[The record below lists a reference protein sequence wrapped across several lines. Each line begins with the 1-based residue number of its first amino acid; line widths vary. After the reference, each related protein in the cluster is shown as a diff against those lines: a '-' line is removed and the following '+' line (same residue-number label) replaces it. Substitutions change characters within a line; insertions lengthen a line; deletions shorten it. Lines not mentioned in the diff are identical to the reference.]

1 MINFWQAVIAVLV
14 PRMPTFSSFL
24 YAASTHIS
32 NETLC
37 TDNAL
42 YLHYLKLFF
51 YAVQNF
57 IAVGLELYPISTLLA
72 LSERS
77 LGSWKLN
84 SGTLFQSQHSM
95 LLCLTRQNWK
105 KKKKNDTHLLLP
117 PLHYKCFG
125 TCNST
130 TLTGIC
136 SKACICFSMATQH
149 TRGSSCPCLKDSVA
163 TGFNRHKCWCGSELP
178 DSST

>member
-1 MINFWQAVIAVLV
+1 MAVLV

-57 IAVGLELYPISTLLA
+57 IAVGHELYPISTLSA

-84 SGTLFQSQHSM
+84 SGTLFQSHHSM

-105 KKKKNDTHLLLP
+105 KKMTPIYFYRHFITSVLAHATRLLWLASVVKHAYASQWLLNTP
-117 PLHYKCFG
+117 EEAHVRAWKIQWRQV
-125 TCNST
+125 S
-130 TLTGIC
+130 TGINV
-136 SKACICFSMATQH
+136 SVGQ
-149 TRGSSCPCLKDSVA
+149 SCQIRLLS
-163 TGFNRHKCWCGSELP
+163 TGI
-178 DSST
+178 